1 MSMPATVLGD
11 SCLSPVVIEVVE
23 STPDTWLVRTRY
35 EDGIPTNHYSSSDRS
50 VANAFA
56 MDLRDLTAD
65 MMVSLVGFPARVDL
79 AEGERD
85 VP

>member
-1 MSMPATVLGD
+1 MPATVLGD

-23 STPDTWLVRTRY
+23 SAPDTWLVRTRY
-35 EDGIPTNHYSSSDRS
+35 EDGIPTNHYSSFDRS

-56 MDLRDLTAD
+56 LDLRDITAG
-65 MMVSLVGFPARVDL
+65 MVMENCGCAARVEL
-79 AEGERD
+79 AEEPSH